1 MPKINNTHR
10 LERLKQRIQQIEND
24 IEVDIRDINNLL
36 TDDQQQR
43 LKDLWTEEQQKRKD
57 KSYKKELWQTKKDIR
72 LKVLRDV
79 VSELDDNLLDELE
92 KLAYQREVKAAK
104 VFMDAYVDAKEN
116 NQNGLSKANI
126 ALQRAGFRPIDR
138 TVHSISKRD
147 KEVRAIEEELLKRF
161 EAEMTDEEREQR
173 ELLKETERAE
183 ERARKSRFK

>member
-10 LERLKQRIQQIEND
+10 LERLQQRIQQIEND

-36 TDDQQQR
+36 TDEQQQR

-79 VSELDDNLLDELE
+79 VRELDNNLLDELE
-92 KLAYQREVKAAK
+92 KLAHQREVKAAK

-116 NQNGLSKANI
+116 NQNAMSKANI

-183 ERARKSRFK
+183 ERMRKNRFK

>member
-10 LERLKQRIQQIEND
+10 LERLQQRIQQIEND

-43 LKDLWTEEQQKRKD
+43 LKDLWTEEQHKRKD

-116 NQNGLSKANI
+116 NQNAMSKANI

-138 TVHSISKRD
+138 NVHSVSKRD
-147 KEVRAIEEELLKRF
+147 KEVREMEEELLKRF

-183 ERARKSRFK
+183 ERMRKSRFK